1 MLDILEKHLTEKE
14 NKAYLVGESLTLADV
29 LMTEFVY
36 NQLLNPNADPLRV
49 KLGEQTIEKAPL
61 FKEYAENRKKDFP
74 RL

>member
-49 KLGEQTIEKAPL
+49 KLGA
-61 FKEYAENRKKDFP
+61 
-74 RL
+74 